1 MAATPTPKATP
12 SKRNPLAAISLTGW
26 VALVITI
33 VAVVFILQNR
43 TSVSI
48 ELFWVSV
55 RSPMWFILLVIFAVG
70 WLVGALTVVG
80 VNRRRAKARAA

>member
-1 MAATPTPKATP
+1 MTTPTPKTTQ
-12 SKRNPLAAISLTGW
+12 SKRNPLTAISLTGW
-26 VALVITI
+26 VAIVITV

-70 WLVGALTVVG
+70 WLAGALTVIG
-80 VNRRRAKARAA
+80 VNRRRAKAPSA